1 MARGDFRH
9 FGKEMTY
16 DEFLEEW
23 KNASPFVE
31 VKTSGSTGEPKQ
43 VMVEKDRMIASAQ
56 MTGKFLELEKGYTAL
71 LCMPVDYIAG
81 KMMVVRSDVLSLK
94 LTAIE
99 PKNRPF
105 RELKAQF
112 PDGFDFVALVPS
124 QVFETL
130 KHKDEADIMRRSKHI
145 IIGGGHVSKELQK
158 LLTDFPNAVWSTY
171 GMTETLSHIAMRR
184 LNGDKASEWYSPLQ
198 GVEVSL
204 NEENCIVID
213 APRVSKD
220 VVVTNDIGEMSD
232 GKFRVVGRKDN
243 VICSGGIKIQIE
255 EVESLL
261 AQYLHSPFAISKQA
275 DEKFGEVVVL
285 VTVENDLK
293 AVEEICRQRLPRYW
307 KPKRYYHFDSI
318 PQTETG
324 KIARAEIEKILLNK

>member
-1 MARGDFRH
+1 
-9 FGKEMTY
+9 MTY

-112 PDGFDFVALVPS
+112 PNGFDFVALVPS

-158 LLTDFPNAVWSTY
+158 QLTDFPNAVWSTY

-275 DEKFGEVVVL
+275 DEKFGEVAVL
-285 VTVENDLK
+285 VTTDKDLT

-307 KPKRYYHFDSI
+307 KPKRYYHLDCI

>member
-1 MARGDFRH
+1 
-9 FGKEMTY
+9 MTY
-16 DEFLEEW
+16 EEFLEEW
-23 KNASPFVE
+23 KNDSPFVE

-56 MTGKFLELEKGYTAL
+56 MTGKFLGLEKGCSAL
-71 LCMPVDYIAG
+71 LCMPIDYIAG
-81 KMMVVRSDVLSLK
+81 KMMVVRSQVLGLNI
-94 LTAIE
+94 TVIE
-99 PKNRPF
+99 PTNRPF
-105 RELKAQF
+105 RGLNIDY

-130 KHKDEADIMRRSKHI
+130 KHKDEADIMSRSKHI
-145 IIGGGHVSKELQK
+145 IIGGGHVSKELQQQ
-158 LLTDFPNAVWSTY
+158 LTDFPNAVWSTY

-184 LNGDKASEWYSPLQ
+184 LNGEEASEWYSPLP
-198 GVEVSL
+198 GVEMTL
-204 NEENCIVID
+204 NEENCIVVN
-213 APRVSKD
+213 APSVFKD

-275 DEKFGEVVVL
+275 DEKFGEVAVL
-285 VTVENDLK
+285 VTIEKDLT
-293 AVEEICRQRLPRYW
+293 AVEEICKKNLPRYW
-307 KPKRYYHFDSI
+307 KPKHYYHFDSI

-324 KIARAEIEKILLNK
+324 KVARAEIENILSNK